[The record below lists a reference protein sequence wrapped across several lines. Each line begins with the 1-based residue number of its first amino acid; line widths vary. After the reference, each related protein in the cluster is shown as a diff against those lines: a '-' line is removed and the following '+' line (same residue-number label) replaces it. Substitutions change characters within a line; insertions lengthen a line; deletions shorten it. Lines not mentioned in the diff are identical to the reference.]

1 MWLRRPSRT
10 QRELHLRR
18 EPVLGT
24 ALTLYA
30 AARRQGVL
38 DAVEGHLLA
47 EIDRLEAI
55 FSVFRPNSEL
65 RRWQATDGDCV
76 VSGELAAL
84 LASALQW
91 QQRSNGIFNPAVGVL
106 TARWKQAEADETVP
120 LADELATLAES
131 IACPSYEIVNGQPHK
146 TGDCALLNFNAF
158 AKGHIV
164 DLAAASLVQKFP
176 VTTVLLNIGG
186 DLVHIGERGAAVAI
200 EDPLRPFDN
209 AEPLM
214 SIELR
219 NAGFATS
226 GSARRGFTVG
236 GTWFSHVIDPHNGY
250 PVDAIASAS
259 VLAGTAATADAIAT
273 VLSVVGPAEGMA
285 FIDGIDDT
293 AGLVVTRTG
302 EQHRSA
308 RWLN

>member
-1 MWLRRPSRT
+1 MWFRRPR
-10 QRELHLRR
+10 RELHLRR

-30 AARRQGVL
+30 AAKTQRVL
-38 DAVEGHLLA
+38 DTVEDHLLA

-55 FSVFRPNSEL
+55 FSVFRPDSEL
-65 RRWQATDGDCV
+65 RQWQAAPGDSV
-76 VSGELAAL
+76 VSEELAEL
-84 LASALQW
+84 LTTAWQW
-91 QQRSNGIFNPAVGVL
+91 QQRSGGIFNPAVGVL
-106 TARWKQAEADETVP
+106 TARWKQAEVAGTMP
-120 LADELATLAES
+120 SADELAALAAS
-131 IACPSYEIVNGQPHK
+131 IAQVPYAMANGQPRK
-146 TGDCALLNFNAF
+146 IGDCTDLNFNAF
-158 AKGHIV
+158 AKGRIV
-164 DLAAASLVQKFP
+164 DLAAASLIDKLD

-186 DLVHIGERGAAVAI
+186 DLAHLGERGAAVAV

-236 GTWFSHVIDPHNGY
+236 GKWFSHVIDPRTGQ
-250 PVDAIASAS
+250 PVETIASAS
-259 VLAGTAATADAIAT
+259 VKASNAATADAIAT
-273 VLSVVGPAEGMA
+273 VLSVLAPAEGVA
-285 FIDGIDDT
+285 FVDGIEGA
-293 AGLVVTRTG
+293 AGLVITNTG

-308 RWLN
+308 RWTV